1 MTDEEIKV
9 AKILRDC
16 QQMLKSG
23 GNNDEIRRQLTLAKH
38 ILFTQTLIKHE
49 EVYCP
54 VCKRYLPVM
63 AGVVTHDN
71 VPHPEDF
78 VPEGEE

>member
-1 MTDEEIKV
+1 MNSLERIFH
-9 AKILRDC
+9 
-16 QQMLKSG
+16 
-23 GNNDEIRRQLTLAKH
+23 RQVRS
-38 ILFTQTLIKHE
+38 FGIKHE

-63 AGVVTHDN
+63 AGVITHDN